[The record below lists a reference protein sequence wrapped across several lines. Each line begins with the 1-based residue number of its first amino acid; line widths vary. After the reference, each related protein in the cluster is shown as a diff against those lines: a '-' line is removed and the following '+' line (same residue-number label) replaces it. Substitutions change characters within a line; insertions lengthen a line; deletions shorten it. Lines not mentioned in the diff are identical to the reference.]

1 MTTWE
6 KGIRATSGAIVP
18 KKTYVYLM
26 DFAWKGGAWEY
37 LSCDKSPASFAVYDI
52 SRTLRPVKR
61 YEVWEAQE
69 TLGVYLAPDG
79 NTMAQFD
86 KLYNKVIKWA
96 DAMRTGRIPRQD
108 VWLAYNSTTW
118 RTLCYS
124 LPAINLT
131 WQQCDKL
138 MTPLLTYVLPAL
150 GICRNFPRSMV
161 FAPVQYMGIG
171 IKHLYT
177 VQEINRL
184 KDILFHSRQ
193 NTLLG
198 SLYRN
203 SISCLILELGLN
215 LPLHSISYTMMQHLV
230 TPSLIKSTW
239 EFIFHH
245 QIELRHY
252 LQCQENRQHDTPLM
266 ELFLAMAPSKEHLTS
281 LNRC

>member
-96 DAMRTGRIPRQD
+96 DAMRTGHIPRQD
-108 VWLAYNSTTW
+108 VWLAYNSTIW

-131 WQQCDKL
+131 RQQCDKL

-177 VQEINRL
+177 VQEINHL

-193 NTLLG
+193 NTLL
-198 SLYRN
+198 
-203 SISCLILELGLN
+203 
-215 LPLHSISYTMMQHLV
+215 
-230 TPSLIKSTW
+230 
-239 EFIFHH
+239 
-245 QIELRHY
+245 
-252 LQCQENRQHDTPLM
+252 
-266 ELFLAMAPSKEHLTS
+266 
-281 LNRC
+281 